1 MLLTYLLA
9 CHALGIQNQ
18 GHAVVEIPV
27 HNRRASTIV
36 HMIERGE
43 LFKTSDISAND
54 LRGCVI
60 TSGSPDELKDLQQLV
75 RMFDVVKRKL
85 SVKLDIHSPV
95 DKENFHIVA
104 DVYNNDKWKTICGE
118 SGLSVAVEPRLNSDG
133 TVTAFLNF
141 DTKDA
146 GTISLVYRMKVGSSH
161 TFSMGSIPKE
171 SGPEVKQAKASN
183 GTDPTLT
190 VRIDG

>member
-9 CHALGIQNQ
+9 CHALGMQSQ

-27 HNRRASTIV
+27 RNRRASTIV
-36 HMIERGE
+36 QMIERGE
-43 LFKTSDISAND
+43 LIKTKEISAND

-60 TSGSPDELKDLQQLV
+60 TSGSPDEVKDLQQLV
-75 RMFDVVKRKL
+75 KLFDVVKRKL
-85 SVKLDIHSPV
+85 SVRLDIVSPI
-95 DKENFHIVA
+95 DKENYHIVA
-104 DVYNNDKWKTICGE
+104 DVYNNDKWKTICGD
-118 SGLSVAVEPRLNSDG
+118 SGLAVALEPRLNSDG

-141 DTKDA
+141 DTKEN

-161 TFSMGSIPKE
+161 TFSMGSLPKE
-171 SGPEVKQAKASN
+171 SGADAKPGKPLN